1 MTSQKPSRLQN
12 WWLDLGNA
20 ITAWNLCRLA
30 LVALGISY
38 PIGFVIDTPPVTVFT
53 FIVGI
58 PLLLAMSIA
67 TLMFALAIIIKIL
80 R

>member
-1 MTSQKPSRLQN
+1 MTSQKPSRLLN
-12 WWLDLGNA
+12 WWLDLGDA
-20 ITAWNLCRLA
+20 ITAWNMCRLVLIA
-30 LVALGISY
+30 TGISY
-38 PIGFVIDTPPVTVFT
+38 PIGFVFGIEPATVLT

-67 TLMFALAIIIKIL
+67 TLMFVLAIIIKIL